1 MILLWYLAAWIQI
14 LSKRFVQSLGFF
26 LYFSFSV
33 SSFYFQRDNFLM
45 ISIFSPPILQSGLC
59 SGNLLR
65 FAISD
70 GGLSSVD
77 GKLVK
82 ADLHYLE
89 KPNRARAFA
98 DSYSKV
104 SWKIYPLHTTNF
116 SFNWLMILTEI
127 DTGDH
132 DLVYVKVG
140 LCVFIC
146 VFFKKKENRLINHWT
161 TAFVQLICCF
171 DTLAML
177 SHEYIPQ
184 WAYILLIPAD
194 ITDTSGQGF
203 RFSSTVVSPWMHLG
217 SVRLGRCKNFI
228 NLLAWSHNPTKVGS

>member
-1 MILLWYLAAWIQI
+1 MMENWLHLMILLWYLAAWIQI

-45 ISIFSPPILQSGLC
+45 ISIFLPPILQSGLC

-104 SWKIYPLHTTNF
+104 S
-116 SFNWLMILTEI
+116 
-127 DTGDH
+127 
-132 DLVYVKVG
+132 
-140 LCVFIC
+140 
-146 VFFKKKENRLINHWT
+146 
-161 TAFVQLICCF
+161 
-171 DTLAML
+171 
-177 SHEYIPQ
+177 
-184 WAYILLIPAD
+184 
-194 ITDTSGQGF
+194 
-203 RFSSTVVSPWMHLG
+203 
-217 SVRLGRCKNFI
+217 
-228 NLLAWSHNPTKVGS
+228 